1 MSNINT
7 YGFPFT
13 SVDHD
18 RKYGSADFRAYFQCL
33 MTNGVINKIGDELEI
48 TQALTPAKTVLVSTG
63 AIYING
69 VIREITSDL
78 TLDVSENVSGNPRID
93 VIVARL
99 NLTDRQVEFAI
110 LEGTPASS
118 PVAPSVTQNST
129 IWEISLAEI
138 DLANGYST
146 ITNSNITDTRSF
158 GVVKASHNFTV
169 TLDKDNWSAGATGGY
184 EQTVAVGG
192 MVETDDGMVQ
202 VDFTGITDYDDKA
215 ALQLWFSLFI
225 NISAGNGQITAYS
238 QEEPTVDIPLKIKVV
253 R

>member
-1 MSNINT
+1 MGVINDK
-7 YGFPFT
+7 GFPFT
-13 SVDHD
+13 NVGGD
-18 RKYGSADFRAYFQCL
+18 RVYGSADWRNYFQCL

-69 VIREITSDL
+69 VIREITSAL

-99 NLTDRQVEFAI
+99 DLTDRQVEFAV

-118 PVAPSVTQNST
+118 PTAPSVTQNST

-138 DLANGYST
+138 ELANGYFT
-146 ITNSNITDTRSF
+146 ITDSLITDTRSF
-158 GVVKASHNFTV
+158 GVVKASHNFFV
-169 TLDKDNWSAGATGGY
+169 TLDKDDWSAGATGGY
-184 EQTVAVGG
+184 EQTVSVGG
-192 MVETDDGMVQ
+192 ILETDDGMVQ
-202 VDFTGITDYDDKA
+202 VDFTGITDYSTKFTTQDF
-215 ALQLWFSLFI
+215 FSKMV
-225 NISAGNGQITAYS
+225 NISSGNNQIFACNS
-238 QEEPTVDIPLKIKVV
+238 DEPTVDIPLKIKVV